1 MGLTD
6 ASFQFYIKSTTL
18 TSHFYKLV
26 LLIIIVITLTQILL
40 NMGHIH
46 VTGYLHQFK

>member
-6 ASFQFYIKSTTL
+6 ASFQFHIKSTTL

-40 NMGHIH
+40 NMLDSVEHIRIAR
-46 VTGYLHQFK
+46 T